1 MEDVPLPDLRPRLI
15 DAMLPHVAFDG
26 WSSAALRAGA
36 ADVGIDPDVA
46 ALAFDGPADMVDAYI
61 ARADAAMLAACD
73 TDAFRALK
81 IRARVTEAIWTR
93 LEQAAPHR
101 EAARRAAAL
110 LTTHP
115 VVAARTLARTADAIW
130 RAAGDTATDFNWY
143 SKRGLA
149 AAVYA
154 STLLRWLA
162 DDSEGFAET
171 RAFLERRIDNVMA
184 IEKLKAKRP
193 ADGFSVARFLGRLR
207 YPVR

>member
-1 MEDVPLPDLRPRLI
+1 MDDVPLTDLRPRLAA
-15 DAMLPHVAFDG
+15 AMLPHVAFDG
-26 WSSAALRAGA
+26 WGAAALCAGA
-36 ADVGIDPDVA
+36 AEAGIDPDIA

-61 ARADAAMLAACD
+61 ARADADMLAACD
-73 TDAFRALK
+73 TPAFRAMK
-81 IRARVTEAIWTR
+81 VRARVTEAIWTR
-93 LEQAAPHR
+93 LEQASAHR

-110 LTTHP
+110 LTAHP

-143 SKRGLA
+143 SKRALA
-149 AAVYA
+149 AGVYA

-162 DDSEGFAET
+162 DDSAGFAET

-184 IEKLKAKRP
+184 IEKLKARRP
-193 ADGFSVARFLGRLR
+193 ADGFSVARLLGRLR